1 MVNNKLVRG
10 LDYYS
15 DTVFEIKSNA
25 LGSQSTVLGGGRYD
39 KLIENLANK
48 SIPAI
53 GFAAG
58 IERILLLLDE
68 TLLPKKKEKIFIAYF
83 EETKDYLFDVLNE
96 LKDCDVEINYEYTIK
111 NFSSQM
117 KKANKLNAA
126 RVLILG
132 EDEYKN
138 NSVSIKDFE
147 TGLQKTVKLNELKGE
162 L

>member
-1 MVNNKLVRG
+1 M
-10 LDYYS
+10 
-15 DTVFEIKSNA
+15 
-25 LGSQSTVLGGGRYD
+25 
-39 KLIENLANK
+39 
-48 SIPAI
+48 
-53 GFAAG
+53 
-58 IERILLLLDE
+58 
-68 TLLPKKKEKIFIAYF
+68 
-83 EETKDYLFDVLNE
+83 FDVLNE

>member
-1 MVNNKLVRG
+1 M
-10 LDYYS
+10 
-15 DTVFEIKSNA
+15 
-25 LGSQSTVLGGGRYD
+25 
-39 KLIENLANK
+39 
-48 SIPAI
+48 
-53 GFAAG
+53 
-58 IERILLLLDE
+58 
-68 TLLPKKKEKIFIAYF
+68 
-83 EETKDYLFDVLNE
+83 FDVLNE

-138 NSVSIKDFE
+138 SSVSIKDFE